1 MNLAQTG
8 AGARDTARR
17 HPLLRDVLLA
27 VGVVGMAL
35 VTDSPG
41 QAPRGTT
48 TDDVMGF
55 ALGML
60 AVAARRRFNRVALG
74 ACVGAAIVFL
84 ARDGQQQ
91 PMLTG
96 AIALL
101 LYTYAARTDRRKA
114 WLIAGGIAV
123 LLFLGGLLR
132 EASEGDNIGLLA
144 WLGVGASIGDATR
157 SRRAYIAEVE
167 ERARRAEQSRDE
179 EARLRVVQERL
190 RIARELH
197 DVVAHHIAVIKVQAS
212 GAKHVLAHRPDRA
225 GPALD
230 HISRAA
236 DTALK
241 EMASVVG
248 LLRNSPDVD
257 ETTGLGTEPTRGLVR
272 LPQLVDS
279 FTTAGLRVECHQ
291 VGEARD
297 LPVLVDMAAY
307 RIAQEALTN
316 AQKYGDGAARLTIH
330 YTPETVTLDIT
341 NAIGAPTARPGSG
354 YGILGMRERA
364 AANAGTLRAGPCG
377 PGRFAVHAK
386 LPAPAREA
394 AQ

>member
-1 MNLAQTG
+1 MNMARTW
-8 AGARDTARR
+8 AGARDTVRR
-17 HPLLRDVLLA
+17 HPLLRDTLLT
-27 VGVVGMAL
+27 VGVVGVAL
-35 VTDSPG
+35 VTDSSA
-41 QAPRGTT
+41 QARQATT
-48 TDDVMGF
+48 TNDVMGF

-74 ACVGAAIVFL
+74 ACVVAAIVFL
-84 ARDGQQQ
+84 ARNGQHQ

-96 AIALL
+96 AVALL
-101 LYTYAARTDRRKA
+101 LYTYVTRTDRRTA
-114 WLIAGGIAV
+114 WLTAGGIAV
-123 LLFLGGLLR
+123 LMFLGGLLCQT
-132 EASEGDNIGLLA
+132 SEGDNLGVLA
-144 WLGVGASIGDATR
+144 WLGMSVAIGDATR

-167 ERARRAEQSRDE
+167 ERAQRAEQSRDE

-212 GAKHVLAHRPDRA
+212 GAKHVLAHRPDQA

-236 DTALK
+236 DTVLK

-248 LLRNSPDVD
+248 LLRNSPDAS
-257 ETTGLGTEPTRGLVR
+257 EAIEPTRGLAR
-272 LPQLVDS
+272 LPQLLDS
-279 FTTAGLRVECHQ
+279 LTSAGLRVEHHQ
-291 VGEARD
+291 VGEPRD

-316 AQKYGDGAARLTIH
+316 AQKYGDGTARLTIH

-341 NAIGAPTARPGSG
+341 NAIGATTARHGSG

-364 AANAGTLRAGPCG
+364 AANAGTLMAGQIGRAH
-377 PGRFAVHAK
+377 V
-386 LPAPAREA
+386 
-394 AQ
+394 